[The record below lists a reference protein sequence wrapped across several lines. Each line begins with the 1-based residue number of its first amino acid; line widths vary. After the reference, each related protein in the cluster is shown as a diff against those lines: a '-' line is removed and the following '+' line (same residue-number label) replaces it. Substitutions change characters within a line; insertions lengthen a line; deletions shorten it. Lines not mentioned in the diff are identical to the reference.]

1 MEGRICSTCY
11 HKPIAHVYANSPQRL
26 FATGGSAPV
35 SPGWLTEWGNLF
47 THWWPTTSPFFLVF
61 LVFLFFKQHSLYAKL
76 VVCTSL
82 FFSPDCLWGLG
93 IERRGTALIFCERR
107 QTSSPALLDLDRL
120 RRDWWLWLESGI
132 SETAS
137 SPLTIFYKLLSVVN
151 VVAPAPSVSV
161 TEGWKHTYAPWSQ
174 FHNMSCGGG
183 IGLSRECSGG
193 IMWTCF
199 AGSHL
204 SVSVEG
210 QWQGGPSLSV
220 AGVTVLLLLRT
231 RCCFGDELL
240 LGVEGELLRAKCP
253 INLAWPRHTF
263 YKFKLF
269 PNGKR

>member
-1 MEGRICSTCY
+1 MLTVLRGSSLQ
-11 HKPIAHVYANSPQRL
+11 ADLPQFPPADWQNGAIYLHTDDRQL
-26 FATGGSAPV
+26 
-35 SPGWLTEWGNLF
+35 
-47 THWWPTTSPFFLVF
+47 H
-61 LVFLFFKQHSLYAKL
+61 AKL
-76 VVCTSL
+76 VVCTFFFLPRLSL
-82 FFSPDCLWGLG
+82 RSRNRAAQHRTHLLWTPTNKL
-93 IERRGTALIFCERR
+93 
-107 QTSSPALLDLDRL
+107 SSPLDLDRL

-174 FHNMSCGGG
+174 FHHMSWGG
-183 IGLSRECSGG
+183 IGLFKECNGG
-193 IMWTCF
+193 IMWTHF
-199 AGSHL
+199 AGSYL
-204 SVSVEG
+204 SVLVEG
-210 QWQGGPSLSV
+210 QWQAGPSLSV

-231 RCCFGDELL
+231 RCCFRDELL